1 MPLNSD
7 AGQGLQEAP
16 WLVSE
21 APGFDTASFSPVF
34 RTVLNVSSSVSVRRT
49 HLPNSSIKGDGV
61 RVFLSGRDHPY
72 RQDFYAPTKLLPQA
86 VQGPSRSGMSAT
98 WRNRVQRCHQPRHQR
113 QRHPQMD
120 AALSTSARSDFTA
133 GIGPAKSRT

>member
-7 AGQGLQEAP
+7 AGQGLKEAP
-16 WLVSE
+16 WLASE

-61 RVFLSGRDHPY
+61 RIFLGGRDHPY

-86 VQGPSRSGMSAT
+86 
-98 WRNRVQRCHQPRHQR
+98 
-113 QRHPQMD
+113 
-120 AALSTSARSDFTA
+120 FTFA
-133 GIGPAKSRT
+133 CLCIA